1 MFLVNLC
8 QGVKIQLKTLG
19 YFEDNIY
26 KEYVGWTFAMWVHSP
41 IRKKK
46 HPRVA
51 LIWMVKIS
59 DQNK

>member
-46 HPRVA
+46 TSA
-51 LIWMVKIS
+51 GCTYL
-59 DQNK
+59 DGQNQ